1 MRILIIS
8 LVMLLFISCEVKQ
21 QPIEYGSDACHFCKM
36 TIVDKQHASELV
48 TNKGKAYK
56 FDAIECLVNYINE
69 GQISSEDFGL
79 LLVSNYPEKDHL
91 VDAKTATYLI
101 SEKIPSPMGYN
112 LSAFEKKEDA
122 TAMQKAKGG
131 QIFTWNEL
139 IEKIK

>member
-1 MRILIIS
+1 M
-8 LVMLLFISCEVKQ
+8 MLLFISCEVKQ
-21 QPIEYGSDACHFCKM
+21 QPIVYGSDACHFCKM

-48 TNKGKAYK
+48 TNKGKAFK
-56 FDAIECLVNYINE
+56 FDAIECLVNYINAGDVDTNE
-69 GQISSEDFGL
+69 IGL

-112 LSAFEKKEDA
+112 LSAFEKKEEA
-122 TAMQKAKGG
+122 EKTHKAKGG
-131 QIFTWNEL
+131 QIYTWNEL